1 MDMQDQKIINECY
14 AKSVELLK
22 NNSTPFGILASSVS
36 KRAVDR
42 NYLSIFGR
50 DAAICAL
57 GMMASG
63 DEKLISIARK
73 SLDTLARFQAPNGQ
87 IPNSVKPEAGTSSFW
102 TLGCIDATLWWLIA
116 MDRCKKCSGKKIN
129 KSFENKIKLSLNWLL
144 CQEHQQDGLI
154 MQNEAS
160 DMADLMPRS
169 GKVLY
174 ANALWYLVKKLYQIK
189 DLEKTKE
196 NFNLLF
202 YPFDKKIKELR
213 FRKKTIDLILKDEK
227 PENFYLSFVNYMYW
241 GNDID
246 VFANSLSVLLGLA
259 TEKFSKKIVAKISAE
274 KRSKNLPMPIL
285 LRPIEKNSKLWRTYM
300 ENYNQ
305 NIPFQY
311 QNGGI
316 WPFVSCF
323 WAMALYVSGQEKAAW
338 EEMKKIAEINQINH
352 WEFNE
357 WFHGK
362 TGKPMGMT
370 GQSWNAG
377 AFLLA
382 YHCLKGETNICII

>member
-1 MDMQDQKIINECY
+1 MKDIKIIEECY
-14 AKSVELLK
+14 KKSLELLK
-22 NNSTPFGILASSVS
+22 KNSTSFGVLASAVS

-63 DEKLISIARK
+63 DKELISIARK
-73 SLDTLARFQAPNGQ
+73 SLGTLVRYQAPNGQ
-87 IPNSVKPEAGTSSFW
+87 IPNSVKPEKKTSSFW

-116 MDRCKKCSGKKIN
+116 MHGFQKYSGEKIN
-129 KSFENKIKLSLNWLL
+129 KSIENKIKLSLNWLS

-174 ANALWYLVKKLYQIK
+174 SNALWYLVKKLYQIK

-202 YPFDKKIKELR
+202 YPFDKKINELR

-227 PENFYLSFVNYMYW
+227 PDNFYLSFVNYMYW
-241 GNDID
+241 GSDID
-246 VFANSLSVLLGLA
+246 VFANSLSVIFGLA
-259 TEKFSKKIVAKISAE
+259 TEKFSQKIVGKISAE
-274 KRSKNLPMPIL
+274 NRSRNLPMPIL
-285 LRPIEKNSKLWRTYM
+285 LRPIKKNSKLWRVYM
-300 ENYNQ
+300 ENYSQ
-305 NIPFQY
+305 NLPFQY

-323 WAMALYVSGQEKAAW
+323 WAMALFKSGQKKAAW
-338 EEMKKIAEINQINH
+338 DEMKKIAEINKINN

-357 WFHGK
+357 WFHSK
-362 TGKPMGMT
+362 TGKSMGMA

-382 YHCLKGETNICII
+382 YHYLRGEVGI